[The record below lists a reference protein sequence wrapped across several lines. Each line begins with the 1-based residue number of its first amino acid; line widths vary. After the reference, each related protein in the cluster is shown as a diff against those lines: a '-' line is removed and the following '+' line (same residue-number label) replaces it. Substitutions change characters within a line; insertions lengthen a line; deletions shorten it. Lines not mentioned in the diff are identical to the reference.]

1 MLLPTKHLH
10 LRESLLG
17 LWAIIISIL
26 SEPKTLDKLWEEFT
40 IINNKDNV
48 SINLDDLVLT
58 LDYLYAV
65 GVVEIIHNKIQ
76 LCNW

>member
-65 GVVEIIHNKIQ
+65 GVVEIIHNKIK